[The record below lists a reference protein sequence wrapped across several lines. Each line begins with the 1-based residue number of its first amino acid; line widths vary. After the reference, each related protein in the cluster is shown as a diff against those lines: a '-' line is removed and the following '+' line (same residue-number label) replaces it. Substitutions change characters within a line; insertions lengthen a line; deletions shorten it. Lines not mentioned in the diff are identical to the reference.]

1 MLTNYEEVLSS
12 LKTAVENDERKLKES
27 SAAMIKYFVE
37 SIEHCKEVYASIP
50 AGQVPVQE
58 AIDAVNELGLVVGIH
73 GKSNNYIGEKDWNSV
88 TLGKKEKLQEIIE
101 TLAQNP
107 GMTRSE
113 IAKHI
118 GVSSMTATNRLK
130 DLIKFNKVRQKEAIS
145 QGRPSFVY
153 NLVKG

>member
-73 GKSNNYIGEKDWNSV
+73 GKSNNYIKDWNSV
-88 TLGKKEKLQEIIE
+88 TLGKNDKVQQSPPRGKRSNLSRSSIFCLLPYGIIL
-101 TLAQNP
+101 TFP
-107 GMTRSE
+107 WGRSRNG
-113 IAKHI
+113 AAFLSC
-118 GVSSMTATNRLK
+118 SSHSPQ
-130 DLIKFNKVRQKEAIS
+130 V
-145 QGRPSFVY
+145 
-153 NLVKG
+153 

>member
-1 MLTNYEEVLSS
+1 MLTKHEEVLLS

-27 SAAMIKYFVE
+27 SAKMIKYFVE

-50 AGQVPVQE
+50 ASQVPVQE

-73 GKSNNYIGEKDWNSV
+73 GKSNNYIKDWNSV
-88 TLGKKEKLQEIIE
+88 TLGKKENFKKL
-101 TLAQNP
+101 LRLYQNP

-113 IAKHI
+113 VAKHI
-118 GVSSMTATNRLK
+118 GVSSITATKRLE
-130 DLIKFNKVRQKEAIS
+130 DLIGFNKVRQGEKEVIC

-153 NLVKG
+153 YAMK